1 MGNSP
6 PAGPGQRRMKVIPGR
21 MNEKEVLYGRLDRQF
36 RLWKKINAHIDR
48 TLLSVM
54 LFLIIFTGSELADGL
69 LLLKAGR
76 DGAKFPGFARLL
88 ETNPDTAGWLV
99 IDGTHINYPVVK
111 SADNFD
117 YLDRDFEGNYCA
129 GGTLFMDKGTRSF
142 EEPYCII
149 HGHHMD
155 AGAMFGDLDRF
166 LDPEFFENNR
176 TGTLMTPSCDYDIRV
191 FASGIFNAYDNS
203 IYGTGGEVPPDRVM
217 ENAVNTRPVFSPSH
231 VLALSTCKD
240 DMTDDRVVV
249 FCELLNGRPHG
260 QQE

>member
-6 PAGPGQRRMKVIPGR
+6 PAGSAQLRMKVIRRR
-21 MNEKEVLYGRLDRQF
+21 MNEKEVSYGKLDRQF
-36 RLWKKINAHIDR
+36 RLWKKINMHIDR
-48 TLLSVM
+48 ILLSLM
-54 LFLIIFTGSELADGL
+54 LFLIIFTGTELTDGL
-69 LLLKAGR
+69 LLLRAGR
-76 DGAKFPGFARLL
+76 YVEKFPGFARLL
-88 ETNPDTAGWLV
+88 ETNQDTAGWLV
-99 IDGTHINYPVVK
+99 IDGTHINYPLVK

-117 YLDRDFEGNYCA
+117 YLDRDFEGNYSA
-129 GGTLFMDKGTRSF
+129 GGTLFMDKGSRSL

-149 HGHHMD
+149 HGHHMA

-166 LDPEFFENNR
+166 LDPDFFEKNR
-176 TGTLMTPSCDYDIRV
+176 TGMLMTPSCDYDIRV
-191 FASGIFNAYDNS
+191 FASGTFDAYDSGIYKAGGDVPLDYVMGNS
-203 IYGTGGEVPPDRVM
+203 
-217 ENAVNTRPVFSPSH
+217 VNTRPVFSASH